1 MARWHGPTTTRVPGT
16 HDPQVPHPP
25 QLGLGETS
33 HLIFSDIYHTGSW
46 SVPLGELHGA
56 RRTGRSPLVRGGARA
71 IAAVGLPVSFPQ
83 GAGRWEE
90 LHAAM
95 MSDKK
100 VRSGRLRLV
109 LLDAVARPVRL
120 DAPGEEL
127 LRAAHEAVSRP

>member
-1 MARWHGPTTTRVPGT
+1 M
-16 HDPQVPHPP
+16 
-25 QLGLGETS
+25 
-33 HLIFSDIYHTGSW
+33 
-46 SVPLGELHGA
+46 
-56 RRTGRSPLVRGGARA
+56 
-71 IAAVGLPVSFPQ
+71 GLPVSFPQ
-83 GAGRWEE
+83 GAGCWEE